1 MGKSLVCSSQGVPLF
16 PFHSQKTATSV
27 QQRRRVPVDQ
37 SRRTASWGLQAEET
51 RGIQRAGGR
60 LPLLFHVCLQKELN
74 RAACGVGGYR
84 HVELIEHA
92 LSATTRDRSTRRRL
106 LRLDPATTHP
116 FGSRSQYDTEITS
129 WPQ

>member
-60 LPLLFHVCLQKELN
+60 LPLLLHVCLQKELN
-74 RAACGVGGYR
+74 RAACGVGGIGTLNLSSAR
-84 HVELIEHA
+84 CQPPHVKGAHA
-92 LSATTRDRSTRRRL
+92 ADCCV
-106 LRLDPATTHP
+106 
-116 FGSRSQYDTEITS
+116 
-129 WPQ
+129 